1 MKKRGS
7 GHGIDA
13 ISRVLFCLQFRAR
26 HVGSKQRLASIVRH
40 KAMVS
45 MPQTTSLQACAN
57 TPLAR
62 ARVAKR
68 TALTSAMAFSI
79 AMHGGAMAIAAWMP
93 PPVPSLSAAPDRTVG
108 VYLVPATKAPPA
120 EPRSPL
126 EPAKTRSREREVV
139 KKATFPAPTK
149 KPIEKIPPLKLAAVS
164 PSRPLAS
171 LRPPAR
177 ISPSHKASDKAPDK
191 AFPEKAI
198 PMPDGARQ
206 APRSNAGGAS
216 SLDPEALAWIM
227 ARLGKV
233 LVYPRQARRRGW
245 EGEVL
250 VGFELAG
257 SKQIR
262 KIRLARGSG
271 YPVLDRAAIE
281 ALGKLGAIP
290 DRHKGTTY
298 RDIDVTIPVVF
309 RLTR

>member
-1 MKKRGS
+1 MKKRGN

-45 MPQTTSLQACAN
+45 MSQTTSLQTGAN

-93 PPVPSLSAAPDRTVG
+93 PPVPSLSVAPDRTVG

-120 EPRSPL
+120 APHSPL
-126 EPAKTRSREREVV
+126 ESAKTRSREREVV

-149 KPIEKIPPLKLAAVS
+149 KPIEKTPPPQLAAVS

-177 ISPSHKASDKAPDK
+177 TSPSHKASDK

-206 APRSNAGGAS
+206 ASRSNAGGAS

-250 VGFELAG
+250 VGFEFAG

-271 YPVLDRAAIE
+271 YPVLDRAAIK

-298 RDIDVTIPVVF
+298 RDINVTIPVVF

>member
-1 MKKRGS
+1 MKKRGN

-45 MPQTTSLQACAN
+45 MSQTTSLQTGAN

-79 AMHGGAMAIAAWMP
+79 AIHGGAMAIAAWMP
-93 PPVPSLSAAPDRTVG
+93 PPVPSLSVASDRTVG

-120 EPRSPL
+120 ETHSPL
-126 EPAKTRSREREVV
+126 EPAKTQSREREVV

-149 KPIEKIPPLKLAAVS
+149 KPIEKTPPPQLAAIS
-164 PSRPLAS
+164 PSRLLAS

-177 ISPSHKASDKAPDK
+177 TSPSHKASDKALDK
-191 AFPEKAI
+191 ALPEKDI

-206 APRSNAGGAS
+206 APRSSAGGAS

-262 KIRLARGSG
+262 KIRLTRGSG